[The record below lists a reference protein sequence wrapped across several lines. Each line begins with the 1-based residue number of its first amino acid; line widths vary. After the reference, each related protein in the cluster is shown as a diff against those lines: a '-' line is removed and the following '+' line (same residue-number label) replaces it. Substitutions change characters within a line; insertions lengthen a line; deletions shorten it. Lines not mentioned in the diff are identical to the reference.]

1 MFLTEKSV
9 SRAVTP
15 LTTSLASALV
25 ATALISSPAQASSFP
40 GQIVTVAGEC
50 PGGYLPFNGEQLD
63 STQYPELAAVI
74 ATNNLANQTNQGPL
88 QILLP
93 NQLTYQDGVSA
104 LTTNAR
110 DVIFNTTADEGISV
124 ESYNAVGT
132 RDPQQPK
139 TLLSRVNRVA
149 NDEVFAANFTPATA
163 TGQYIIR
170 TNRGVFDELG
180 NKISED
186 RADGQWYERFVRFNR
201 TNAAGNPLPDN
212 FRKNQAVLR
221 INAGQVAAAT
231 PLGIAPKTCISVGG
245 DTEPVIEVGL
255 KYVQNGPGSGTLELF
270 RVDVSGIP
278 KAQLPIETSTN
289 GDLILTALLD
299 PNPGIARPNIRFR
312 VVNENQCRA
321 VLDIDASGNVLG
333 EYPGELRLSGVQ
345 VGAIDASGAFT
356 FGNEF
361 NALVGGNLPFDQ
373 AGFNYVNRVD
383 EAQLPGFIAADR
395 IDERTLEIEIRNTN
409 VQEYY
414 YRVQAQCG
422 EGSLAYNVYF
432 DPRVKASGEGGSW
445 QH

>member
-9 SRAVTP
+9 SRAVAP
-15 LTTSLASALV
+15 MTTSLASALI
-25 ATALISSPAQASSFP
+25 ATALFSTSAPATASSFP

-50 PGGYLPFNGEQLD
+50 PGGYLPFDGEQLD
-63 STQYPELAAVI
+63 SARYPELAAVI
-74 ATNNLANQTNQGPL
+74 ATNNLQNPTQGTL
-88 QILLP
+88 QIQLP
-93 NQLTYQDGVSA
+93 NQLAYQDGVSA

-201 TNAAGNPLPDN
+201 VNAAGDPLPDN
-212 FRKNQAVLR
+212 FRKNQAILR
-221 INAGQVAAAT
+221 INAAVVGAAT

-255 KYVQNGPGSGTLELF
+255 KYVQTTLLTGTLELF

-278 KAQLPIETSTN
+278 KDDLPIETSTN
-289 GDLILTALLD
+289 GDLILANLLD

-312 VVNENQCRA
+312 LVNENQCRA
-321 VLDIDASGNVLG
+321 ILG
-333 EYPGELRLSGVQ
+333 EDAAGNILQYPGELRLTGVQ
-345 VGAIDASGAFT
+345 VGAIDGSGNFT

-361 NALVGGNLPFDQ
+361 NELVSGQIPFDQ
-373 AGFNYVNRVD
+373 AGFNYVTRLD
-383 EAQLPGFIAADR
+383 EQALGGFIAADQ
-395 IDERTLEIEIRNTN
+395 IDERTLEIEIRNVNT
-409 VQEYY
+409 QEYY

-422 EGSLAYNVYF
+422 EGALAYSVYF
-432 DPRVKASGEGGSW
+432 DPRLGGDGKGGDWS
-445 QH
+445 H

>member
-9 SRAVTP
+9 SRAVAP

-25 ATALISSPAQASSFP
+25 ATALISTPATASSFP

-63 STQYPELAAVI
+63 STRYPELAAVI
-74 ATNNLANQTNQGPL
+74 ATNNIANQTNQGPL

-93 NQLTYQDGVSA
+93 NELAYQDGVSA

-110 DVIFNTTADEGISV
+110 DVIFNTTEGEGISV
-124 ESYNAVGT
+124 EGYNAVGT

-149 NDEVFAANFTPATA
+149 NDEVFASNFTPATA

-186 RADGQWYERFVRFNR
+186 RAVGQWYKRFIRFNR
-201 TNAAGNPLPDN
+201 VNAAGEPLPDN
-212 FRKNQAVLR
+212 FKKNKAILR
-221 INAGQVAAAT
+221 IDAAVVGAAT

-255 KYVQNGPGSGTLELF
+255 KYVQTTPLTGTLELF

-278 KAQLPIETSTN
+278 KDDLPIETSTN
-289 GDLILTALLD
+289 GDLILANLLD

-312 VVNENQCRA
+312 LVNENQCRA
-321 VLDIDASGNVLG
+321 ILG
-333 EYPGELRLSGVQ
+333 EDANGNILQYPGELVLTGVQ
-345 VGAIDASGAFT
+345 VGAIDGSGNFT

-361 NALVGGNLPFDQ
+361 NELVSGQIPFDQ
-373 AGFNYVNRVD
+373 AGFNYVTRVD
-383 EAQLPGFIAADR
+383 EQALGGFIAADR
-395 IDERTLEIEIRNTN
+395 IDERTLEIEIRNVNT
-409 VQEYY
+409 QEYY

-422 EGSLAYNVYF
+422 EGAFARNVYF
-432 DPRVKASGEGGSW
+432 DPRVKSDGKGGDW
-445 QH
+445 EH

>member
-1 MFLTEKSV
+1 MFLTDKSV
-9 SRAVTP
+9 SPTLTP
-15 LTTSLASALV
+15 LATSLASALI

-63 STQYPELAAVI
+63 STRYPELAAVI

-93 NQLTYQDGVSA
+93 NQLAYQDGVSA

-201 TNAAGNPLPDN
+201 TNAAGDPLPDN
-212 FRKNQAVLR
+212 FRKNRAVLR
-221 INAGQVAAAT
+221 INAAQVAAAT

-255 KYVQNGPGSGTLELF
+255 KYVQNGPGSGALELF

-278 KAQLPIETSTN
+278 KDQLPIETSTN
-289 GDLILTALLD
+289 GDLILANLLN

-321 VLDIDASGNVLG
+321 IVDIDAAGNVIG
-333 EYPGELRLSGVQ
+333 EYPAELSLSGVQ
-345 VGAIDASGAFT
+345 VGAIIGGNFT

-361 NALVGGNLPFDQ
+361 QELVSGQIPFDQ
-373 AGFNYVNRVD
+373 AGFNYVTRVD
-383 EAQLPGFIAADR
+383 EQQLPGFIAADR
-395 IDERTLEIEIRNTN
+395 IDERTLEIEIRNVNT
-409 VQEYY
+409 QEYY

-422 EGSLAYNVYF
+422 EGALAYNVYF
-432 DPRVKASGEGGSW
+432 DPRLKQSGEGGGWS
-445 QH
+445 H